1 MRMRTKSETFIP
13 TGKSQNCLV
22 HSIEA
27 RNISSPNRFQ
37 RSAFLLVELVE
48 LGNLEDSFEED
59 EDEIGN
65 LLPIG
70 KVSK

>member
-1 MRMRTKSETFIP
+1 MKTLDAFSL
-13 TGKSQNCLV
+13 SL
-22 HSIEA
+22 
-27 RNISSPNRFQ
+27 FQ
-37 RSAFLLVELVE
+37 RSAFLLVE